1 MERKPTILFVGSF
14 KSKSMDGSVGGQ
26 MFACNTLLKSDF
38 VKEFNWILLDTTALS
53 NKKSFFFIRLLFAL
67 KRLIFFSYYTLFNKI
82 DKYLIFV
89 GDGWSFW
96 EKGVM
101 VLIAKFFTNAV
112 VILAPRSGFIEN
124 DILNNIFLKEFI
136 KYVFKK
142 SDKVVCQSLKWKN
155 LFVDLIKS
163 KGNKFVVIENGI
175 DLSSYKNIPLK
186 GHDKCSILFLSWV
199 DKNKG
204 IFDLLEA
211 MLLLLNDNLS
221 FKLIIAGNG
230 SAFMDSQS
238 FVNTNNLN
246 EYVFFHGW
254 ALGDQ
259 KLELFKNSDI
269 FILPTHFEG
278 YPNSLLEAM
287 ASGKACIGTLVGSI
301 PDIIINESTGL
312 LINKNSPIEIYK
324 ALKRLIINVDL
335 RISLSIAARKV
346 TQERN
351 SIDLFSL
358 KFKKLLSE

>member
-1 MERKPTILFVGSF
+1 MEQLPTILFVGSF
-14 KSKSMDGSVGGQ
+14 KSKSFDGSVGGQ
-26 MFACNTLLKSDF
+26 MFACDTILKSDI
-38 VKEFNWILLDTTALS
+38 VKGFKWILLDTTALS
-53 NKKSFFFIRLLFAL
+53 NKKSFFFIRLLFAI
-67 KRLIFFSYYTLFNKI
+67 KRLIFFSYYSLFNKI

-112 VILAPRSGFIEN
+112 IILAPRSGFIEN
-124 DILNNIFLKEFI
+124 DILNDKLLKKFI
-136 KYVFKK
+136 IYVFKK
-142 SDKVVCQSLKWKN
+142 SDKVICQSLKWKN

-175 DLSSYKNIPLK
+175 DLSEYKNIPIDN
-186 GHDKCSILFLSWV
+186 HDKCSILFLSWV

-211 MLLLLNDNLS
+211 ILLLSKDNLS

-230 SAFMDSQS
+230 SEFIDSQN
-238 FVNTNNLN
+238 FVNNNNLS

-259 KLELFKNSDI
+259 KLELLKKSDI
-269 FILPTHFEG
+269 YILPTHFEG
-278 YPNSLLEAM
+278 YPNSLIEAM
-287 ASGKACIGTLVGSI
+287 ASGKACIATLVGSI
-301 PDIIINESTGL
+301 PDIIINENTGL

-324 ALKRLIINVDL
+324 ALKSLLVNSDL
-335 RISLSIAARKV
+335 RIKLSIAARSV

-358 KFKKLLSE
+358 KFKQILSE